1 MITVKKLVRLNI
13 YIFLFYFLAY
23 FMNARLGFRIT
34 LHLREMLGVV
44 VFFVAGF
51 SSVKIIERIFK
62 IRFDFWEFLT
72 VGIFASLFIMPVIIF
87 IFYRITG
94 SISEVLTILV
104 YAATSAA
111 LLAISYVL
119 ERNEFRKN

>member
-51 SSVKIIERIFK
+51 SSVKII
-62 IRFDFWEFLT
+62 
-72 VGIFASLFIMPVIIF
+72 
-87 IFYRITG
+87 
-94 SISEVLTILV
+94 
-104 YAATSAA
+104 
-111 LLAISYVL
+111 
-119 ERNEFRKN
+119 